1 MRTGT
6 SMSWLPLAIALAVA
20 CAAPSPAGAAD
31 APTAQRVFAADL
43 DLRSTAGLAALYGR
57 LQGAAR
63 VVCGFDDARGYAER
77 RQARRCVTATLDAV
91 IAAVAPGTP
100 VSGALRAEHRAA
112 RHRMPVAEPIVT
124 LVESRAANGGD

>member
-1 MRTGT
+1 
-6 SMSWLPLAIALAVA
+6 MSWLPLAIALAVA
-20 CAAPSPAGAAD
+20 CATPGPAGAAD

-63 VVCGFDDARGYAER
+63 AVCGFDDAPGYAER

-91 IAAVAPGTP
+91 IAAIAPGTG
-100 VSGALRAEHRAA
+100 VADALRAEHRAA
-112 RHRMPVAEPIVT
+112 RHRLP
-124 LVESRAANGGD
+124 ESAPLAVVSAGATPYQGPQ